1 MSQEVP
7 VEVSLGAWNSM
18 FFQVRCPRMKG
29 KYSMSA
35 KHVEKVK
42 RQKGPARPKP
52 MSNCLCKQYSTW
64 LLPVPTFFGLRILAL
79 FSIQQNGLLLN
90 KGLQCSPLSYSL
102 EVSGTEQETQLSS
115 TWVGFLAILQCKLTR
130 NPFSSRSLQERR
142 FERKSDLCSA
152 LGMEGL
158 STSLWEQALDCDW
171 STGISNC
178 MSYGSMLKGNHTD
191 TRHWNISLPSI

>member
-1 MSQEVP
+1 
-7 VEVSLGAWNSM
+7 
-18 FFQVRCPRMKG
+18 
-29 KYSMSA
+29 MSA
-35 KHVEKVK
+35 KHVEKEK

-52 MSNCLCKQYSTW
+52 MSNCLCNQRLVNTVQH
-64 LLPVPTFFGLRILAL
+64 LAATCAHFFGLRILAL

-115 TWVGFLAILQCKLTR
+115 TWMGFLAILQCKLTR
-130 NPFSSRSLQERR
+130 DPFSSRSLQERC

-158 STSLWEQALDCDW
+158 STSLWEQAMHCDW
-171 STGISNC
+171 RTGISNC
-178 MSYGSMLKGNHTD
+178 TSYGSMLKGNHMD
-191 TRHWNISLPSI
+191 TGH